1 MTETTMAQVDW
12 YIEGVEFS
20 NCNCDY
26 ARPCHFESRR
36 PSHGDCR
43 GFAAVRIDKGHFG
56 DVMLDG
62 LCGALIYAWP
72 GPIYEGNGE
81 CQGVID
87 ERANAK
93 QRDAL
98 ATILYGGETDDGA
111 THWWVYRTMSRTVHP
126 PMFKPIEFDVNID
139 RRTARIQIPDVLHS
153 TARPIRSP
161 ATGAEH
167 RVRINLPNG
176 IEFDIAEV
184 GSGTTRTTAS
194 IPLDLNDTYGH
205 FVRLRQSRKG
215 VVRS

>member
-1 MTETTMAQVDW
+1 
-12 YIEGVEFS
+12 
-20 NCNCDY
+20 
-26 ARPCHFESRR
+26 
-36 PSHGDCR
+36 
-43 GFAAVRIDKGHFG
+43 
-56 DVMLDG
+56 MLDG

-205 FVRLRQSRKG
+205 FVRLRQSRQG